1 MIRTMPR
8 GIWILCL
15 AVTALH
21 EPAYAQDAAPARITA
36 EMVSDALVGQ
46 GYAVESVTRT
56 LLGRAR
62 IVASSGQVWREVVID
77 VSTGQILRDYAVE
90 FPTND
95 IPQRTTDA
103 MPRGGVMLDGGVL
116 PGIGK

>member
-1 MIRTMPR
+1 MIHTIPR
-8 GIWILCL
+8 RIWVLCL
-15 AVTALH
+15 AAILFH
-21 EPAYAQDAAPARITA
+21 SPAHAQDAGPVRITP

-90 FPTND
+90 FPPND

-103 MPRGGVMLDGGVL
+103 MPRGGVLLDGGVL
-116 PGIGK
+116 PDIGK